1 MSAASNPQQTGEFR
15 IIESAHEIRDG
26 VVALRKACRAMRSIH
41 DLVGDPPL
49 RRHPAGLEGLA
60 RVVVA
65 QQLSAASAGAIWT
78 RTRAAID
85 PFTAET
91 IARQTEASLRGAGL
105 SQGKIRTLRAI
116 ADAITAGALVL
127 DSEGSR
133 DLPSF
138 RTSLTR
144 VRGVGPWTADIYT
157 MFCLGHADAFA
168 PGDLALQ
175 LAAQSA
181 LRLDARPSPAELES
195 IAARWRPWRGVAAR
209 LLWSY
214 YAHNK
219 TAQAANRP

>member
-1 MSAASNPQQTGEFR
+1 VSAASNPRQTGEFR
-15 IIESAHEIRDG
+15 IIDTACEIRDG
-26 VVALRKACRAMRSIH
+26 VNALRKACRAMGSIH

-49 RRHPAGLEGLA
+49 RRYPAGLEGLA

-91 IARQTEASLRGAGL
+91 IAAQSEASLRGAGL
-105 SQGKIRTLRAI
+105 SQGKVRTLRAI
-116 ADAITAGALVL
+116 ADAITAGELVL
-127 DSEGSR
+127 ESVGSK
-133 DLPSF
+133 DLQSF
-138 RTSLTR
+138 RNSLTA

-181 LRLDARPSPAELES
+181 LMLSARPTPDELES

-214 YAHNK
+214 YAHKK
-219 TAQAANRP
+219 TAAAANRP